1 VNLDRKTRNYSG
13 TGMRGNGF
21 AKKHLFFG
29 KTAKI
34 LTLFVCFLGGN
45 ELSAIIGTMAP
56 VPFLPF

>member
-29 KTAKI
+29 KTVKVFM
-34 LTLFVCFLGGN
+34 LFVCFPCGN
-45 ELSAIIGTMAP
+45 EPSAIIGTMVP

>member
-13 TGMRGNGF
+13 TAMGGNGF

-29 KTAKI
+29 KTAKT
-34 LTLFVCFLGGN
+34 LTIFVYFLCGN
-45 ELSAIIGTMAP
+45 EPSTIIGTMVP

>member
-1 VNLDRKTRNYSG
+1 
-13 TGMRGNGF
+13 MRGNGF

-29 KTAKI
+29 KTANI

-45 ELSAIIGTMAP
+45 ERSAIIGTMGP